1 MIKNCLKD
9 IIQCGKK
16 NSSLL
21 KKSLD
26 SEPVYNDKYIK
37 TKIKIYNSRVNTNFH
52 GNEMPE
58 DNDNALVYL

>member
-1 MIKNCLKD
+1 MTKNCLKN

-16 NSSLL
+16 ISNLL

-37 TKIKIYNSRVNTNFH
+37 TKIKIYNGRVHTNFH
-52 GNEMPE
+52 GNKMPE
-58 DNDNALVYL
+58 DDDNVLVYL